1 MNSTLRFR
9 LWVSGNCRGGL
20 ISHSM
25 FVIPFIGVF
34 DEPIN
39 LDIANRGSLAGAP
52 YHVAEFPYDVTMSG

>member
-1 MNSTLRFR
+1 
-9 LWVSGNCRGGL
+9 
-20 ISHSM
+20 M

-52 YHVAEFPYDVTMSG
+52 YHVAEFPYDVTISG